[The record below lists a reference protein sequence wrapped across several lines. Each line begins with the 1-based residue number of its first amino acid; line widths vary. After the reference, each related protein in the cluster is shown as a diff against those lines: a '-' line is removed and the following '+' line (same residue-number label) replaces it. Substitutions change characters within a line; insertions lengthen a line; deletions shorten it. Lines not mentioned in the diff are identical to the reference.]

1 MGLMRT
7 AMAGGRAD
15 LLAAAA
21 LTAGVAAVAL
31 AGWRAAV
38 LWREAG
44 PRPAP
49 PPGAA
54 TPSPPAPPA
63 LALDAGAA
71 GLFGRVP
78 ARASAPPPAALPETR
93 ARLRLYG
100 IAVPARGEPLAL
112 VGGPGR
118 PTRLVRAGDR
128 LGGRLRIEAIGPDG
142 VVLLRDGRRER
153 LALPRASLA
162 TAARA
167 PAAPA
172 VRLVPWRKGG
182 RLAGLRVAAL
192 PAEVAART
200 GLRPGDVITAVDGMP
215 LVAPEEARLVA
226 EALRLPRP
234 PRLEVLR
241 GGARLELGGGK
252 SGRREGG

>member
-1 MGLMRT
+1 
-7 AMAGGRAD
+7 MAGGRAD

-21 LTAGVAAVAL
+21 LMAGVAAVAL
-31 AGWRAAV
+31 AGWRAVV

-44 PRPAP
+44 PQPVPAMGAGAPSPAP
-49 PPGAA
+49 PPAA
-54 TPSPPAPPA
+54 
-63 LALDAGAA
+63 ALDARAA
-71 GLFGRVP
+71 GLFGRAP
-78 ARASAPPPAALPETR
+78 ARVSAPLPAALPETR

-100 IAVPARGEPLAL
+100 IVVPPRGEPLAL

-128 LGGRLRIEAIGPDG
+128 LGGRVRIETIGPDG

-153 LALPRASLA
+153 LSLPRARLA
-162 TAARA
+162 SAMPRTQ
-167 PAAPA
+167 AAPA
-172 VRLVPWRKGG
+172 VRLVPWRNGG
-182 RLAGLRVAAL
+182 RLVGLRVAAL

-200 GLRPGDVITAVDGMP
+200 GLRAGDVITAVDGMP

-241 GGARLELGGGK
+241 GGARLELGAGA
-252 SGRREGG
+252 SGRQGGG